1 MSAAIEITMPRG
13 DLKKC
18 RFWIK
23 NEYGEASDIEFDEIY
38 FTVKRNFYDQDFIFQ
53 KKLSDNTIVKL
64 EDGSYQFVIEPA
76 DTNDCAV
83 GRHVC
88 DIEIVEE
95 GSIKQTVVG
104 TLDLTNEVTYARNE
118 V

>member
-1 MSAAIEITMPRG
+1 MAETIEISMPRG

-18 RFWIK
+18 RFWIRDQ
-23 NEYGEASDIEFDEIY
+23 YGEVSDIQFDEIY

-53 KKLSDNTIVKL
+53 KRLSDNSIVRL
-64 EDGSYQFVIEPA
+64 EDGSYQFTIEPA

-83 GRHVC
+83 AMHVC

-118 V
+118 A